1 MSIINKTTNL
11 ELTQFTGSLGAFANL
26 YSRYNADMLKLDN
39 SYGRVFSI
47 CEALEAEVGTYTDRI
62 IALETGMESVNN
74 TLTEYDGRLDS
85 IESVI
90 ETVSTQYVEDL
101 RARLDA
107 VEVKVDSNAN
117 DISSLNDRVANLT
130 SRITFAE
137 RDIVD
142 TNSRIDGID
151 TRVTTL
157 EGCCETV
164 NQVLT
169 EHNGRITD
177 NANEIIGIKARL
189 DVDENNIAGNATDIQ
204 TLATQNETQSAQIA
218 ELYERTEAL
227 EPHDIRVL
235 QETVQTIESEI
246 GDLDMLETENKDSLV
261 NAINEV
267 NNLQHDE
274 ALTPEQIDNLLALLD

>member
-11 ELTQFTGSLGAFANL
+11 KLTQFAGNIGAFANL
-26 YSRYNADMLKLDN
+26 YSRYNADMLILDN
-39 SYGRVFSI
+39 SYGEVFTK

-62 IALETGMESVNN
+62 VALETGMESVNN
-74 TLTEYDGRLDS
+74 TLTEYDDRLDS

-107 VEVKVDSNAN
+107 VEIKVDSNAN

-137 RDIVD
+137 RDIGT
-142 TNSRIDGID
+142 TNGRIDGID
-151 TRVTTL
+151 ARVTML

-169 EHNGRITD
+169 EHDGRITD
-177 NANEIIGIKARL
+177 NANEIIGIKGRL
-189 DVDENNIAGNATDIQ
+189 DTDENNIAGNTTDIQ

-235 QETVQTIESEI
+235 QEKVETIESEI
-246 GDLDMLETENKDSLV
+246 GDLDELETEDKDSIV
-261 NAINEV
+261 DAINEV
-267 NNLQHDE
+267 RNIQHDE
-274 ALTPEQIDNLLALLD
+274 PLTPEQIDDLLTLLG

>member
-11 ELTQFTGSLGAFANL
+11 KLTQFAGNIGAFANL
-26 YSRYNADMLKLDN
+26 YSRYNADMLKLDS

-47 CEALEAEVGTYTDRI
+47 CEALEADVGTYTDRI
-62 IALETGMESVNN
+62 VALETGMESVNN

-107 VEVKVDSNAN
+107 VEIKVDSNAN

-137 RDIVD
+137 RDIGT
-142 TNSRIDGID
+142 TNGRIDGID
-151 TRVTTL
+151 ARVTML

-169 EHNGRITD
+169 EHDGRITD
-177 NANEIIGIKARL
+177 NANEIIGIKGRL
-189 DVDENNIAGNATDIQ
+189 DTDENNIAGNTTDIQ

-235 QETVQTIESEI
+235 QEKVETIESEI
-246 GDLDMLETENKDSLV
+246 GDLDELETEDKDSIV
-261 NAINEV
+261 DAINEV
-267 NNLQHDE
+267 RNIQHDE
-274 ALTPEQIDNLLALLD
+274 PLTPEQIDDLLTLLG

>member
-11 ELTQFTGSLGAFANL
+11 KLTQFAGSLGAFANL
-26 YSRYNADMLKLDN
+26 YSRYNADMLILDN
-39 SYGRVFSI
+39 SYGEVFTK

-62 IALETGMESVNN
+62 VALETGMESVNN
-74 TLTEYDGRLDS
+74 TLTEYDDRLDS

-151 TRVTTL
+151 VRVTTL

-169 EHNGRITD
+169 EHNSRITG
-177 NANEIIGIKARL
+177 NANEIVGIKARL

-235 QETVQTIESEI
+235 QEKVETIETEI
-246 GDLDMLETENKDSLV
+246 GDLTELETEHKDNLV
-261 NAINEV
+261 EAINEC
-267 NNLQHDE
+267 LDTTQDE
-274 ALTPEQIDNLLALLD
+274 PLSEEQINDLLALLG